1 MPPDKK
7 LQVKIFR
14 SFTLYYFFG
23 SNLTIYTKVSYICT
37 GILKD
42 KLACSLAPDIV
53 RKTSLATALYSV
65 LASSIWRI
73 GLTSINVLGD
83 NYLIFWFFD
92 FIWDLWDVFWWNIFL
107 QYCNLSWTTMSMQ
120 SLPLNYKTLVIFY
133 KWQSQQ
139 LIQQPIQ
146 QPIQEQ
152 SQKEVIINLYYIIR
166 QKWSHN

>member
-65 LASSIWRI
+65 LAFSIWRI

-107 QYCNLSWTTMSMQ
+107 QYFNLSWTTPSWKIIF
-120 SLPLNYKTLVIFY
+120 SFHRFLIFY
-133 KWQSQQ
+133 CDRNSFFHPQMSFCGA
-139 LIQQPIQ
+139 PA
-146 QPIQEQ
+146 
-152 SQKEVIINLYYIIR
+152 SDD
-166 QKWSHN
+166 